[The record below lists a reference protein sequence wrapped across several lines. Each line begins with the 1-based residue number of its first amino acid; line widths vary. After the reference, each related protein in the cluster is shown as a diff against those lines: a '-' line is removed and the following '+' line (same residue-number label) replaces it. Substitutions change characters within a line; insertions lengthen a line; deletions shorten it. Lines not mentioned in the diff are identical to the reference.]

1 VRQVTSTIIFGRTQ
15 CTHDNYRSPARTAA
29 TRLLTLEGM
38 PALERSEVASLSGAF
53 LQSTELDDIRCGHII
68 SVLLY

>member
-1 VRQVTSTIIFGRTQ
+1 VRQVISTIIFGRTQ
-15 CTHDNYRSPARTAA
+15 CTHDSYRSPARTAA

-38 PALERSEVASLSGAF
+38 PVLERSEVASIRGAF
-53 LQSTELDDIRCGHII
+53 LQSTELDDIRYGHII